1 MAKTVIEIIEVN
13 SSFDKTDEVEIV
25 EIFCGFNDA
34 KEKTVFSGKVEDIP
48 DHLKDL
54 KYTTAICDNNKM
66 VVKYTNHK
74 SFEGRKIHQQLQVP
88 IQCNKQSL

>member
-1 MAKTVIEIIEVN
+1 MAKTVIEIIQVN
-13 SSFDKTDEVEIV
+13 SDFDKIDEVEIK

-48 DHLKDL
+48 DCLKDL
-54 KYTTAICDNNKM
+54 KYTTAICDNNKI

-74 SFEGRKIHQQLQVP
+74 SFEGRKIQQQLQVP

>member
-1 MAKTVIEIIEVN
+1 MAKTVIEIIQVN
-13 SSFDKTDEVEIV
+13 SAFDKIDEVEIK
-25 EIFCGFNDA
+25 EILCGFNDA

-48 DHLKDL
+48 DCLKDL
-54 KYTTAICDNNKM
+54 RYTTAICDQNKM

-74 SFEGRKIHQQLQVP
+74 SFEGRKIQQQLQIP

>member
-1 MAKTVIEIIEVN
+1 MAKTVIEIIQVN
-13 SSFDKTDEVEIV
+13 SAFDKIDEVEIK

-48 DHLKDL
+48 DCLKDL
-54 KYTTAICDNNKM
+54 RYTTAICDQNKM

-74 SFEGRKIHQQLQVP
+74 SFEGRKIQQQLQIP